1 MTEEDKTAVQA
12 ENKNGIPAA
21 ADGGNDSGGFD
32 ADNFG
37 VDAAAADFED
47 NFGLG
52 EQQLSAGRIPSV
64 PSASMPKKKPAQ
76 PVKPQHVDVEPEARE
91 PELSGPEAG
100 NFDDAVESGPA
111 RSEAIGVSVS
121 GLDLSED
128 IGVSVSDVSDDVS
141 ISVKADP
148 VAAAA
153 PEKKKSRTE
162 ELYDRFQLVRVPAAL
177 CKYAEWFRDY
187 LEEHPDAPEYLE
199 SMLRDEES
207 VETVRLGLSRLLAL
221 PTPEFQPSFF
231 CFPYG
236 MMTERE
242 REDWRE
248 HRRKYPEYAELA
260 KGDYPYYDPPQ
271 FFYRH
276 GAIYLDSAVTDHL
289 AGGVFYQCGA
299 YCGAS
304 LIAMSQ
310 YKPSMMYGFEP
321 STRNS
326 VFLGGNIA
334 RAGLENVELYKVC
347 IGDQPGSAVVPDRDK
362 DGNPCKTEVPVAS
375 LDHFEQKKNVQGRVA
390 WIQADVGGMSLPVIR
405 GAERMIKRDK
415 PLITVAIY
423 HNPEEFFE
431 IVPLLREW
439 VPEYKFMVRRCQCS
453 PKTIYDKITLIA
465 YIS

>member
-1 MTEEDKTAVQA
+1 MTEEEKTAFSA
-12 ENKNGIPAA
+12 ENNETNDGAA
-21 ADGGNDSGGFD
+21 SADSNFGDA

-37 VDAAAADFED
+37 GDMESAAGFED

-52 EQQLSAGRIPSV
+52 EQQLAAGRIPSV
-64 PSASMPKKKPAQ
+64 PSASMPKKKSAQ
-76 PVKPQHVDVEPEARE
+76 PEKPQHVDVEPEARE
-91 PELSGPEAG
+91 PELPEAD
-100 NFDDAVESGPA
+100 NFDDDEASG
-111 RSEAIGVSVS
+111 SSDDIGISVS
-121 GLDLSED
+121 GNVDGVTLSVRGDQE
-128 IGVSVSDVSDDVS
+128 VV
-141 ISVKADP
+141 
-148 VAAAA
+148 

-162 ELYDRFQLVRVPAAL
+162 ELFDRFQLIRIPPAL

-187 LEEHPDAPEYLE
+187 LGENPDALE
-199 SMLRDEES
+199 KLEPMLCDEES
-207 VETVRLGLSRLLAL
+207 VEAVRLGLKRLENL

-242 REDWRE
+242 RDDWRA
-248 HRRKYPEYAELA
+248 HRKKYSEYAELA
-260 KGDYPYYDPPQ
+260 KGEYPYFDPPQ
-271 FFYRH
+271 FYYRH
-276 GAIYLDSAVTDHL
+276 GAIYLDPAVTDRL

-299 YCGAS
+299 YLGAS

-321 STRNS
+321 STRCS
-326 VFLGGNIA
+326 EFLGGNIA
-334 RAGLENVELYKVC
+334 RAALENAELYKVC
-347 IGDQPGSAVVPDRDK
+347 IGDRPGSAVVPDRDK
-362 DGNPCKTEVPVAS
+362 DGKPCKTEVPIAS

-390 WIQADVGGMSLPVIR
+390 WIQADVGGMSLPVVR

-431 IVPLLREW
+431 IVPLLHEW

-465 YIS
+465 YIP

>member
-1 MTEEDKTAVQA
+1 MTDEERIAADQA
-12 ENKNGIPAA
+12 EDQLERNAA
-21 ADGGNDSGGFD
+21 ENAA

-37 VDAAAADFED
+37 MDAADNFGADAAASAEDFED

-52 EQQLSAGRIPSV
+52 DQQLSAGRIPSV
-64 PSASMPKKKPAQ
+64 PSAAMPKKPVQQ

-91 PELSGPEAG
+91 PETPEAG
-100 NFDDAVESGPA
+100 NFDDIVETGPGP
-111 RSEAIGVSVS
+111 SENIGVSAPGGS
-121 GLDLSED
+121 GD
-128 IGVSVSDVSDDVS
+128 IT
-141 ISVKADP
+141 ISVNGDR
-148 VAAAA
+148 AAAA
-153 PEKKKSRTE
+153 PERKMSRTA
-162 ELYDRFQLVRVPAAL
+162 ELYERFQLIRVPSAL
-177 CKYAEWFRDY
+177 CKYAEWFRAY
-187 LEEHPDAPEYLE
+187 MAENPDALE
-199 SMLRDEES
+199 NLEPMLCDEES
-207 VETVRLGLSRLLAL
+207 VETMRLGLKRLGNL

-236 MMTERE
+236 MMTEQE
-242 REDWRE
+242 REDWRS
-248 HRRKYPEYAELA
+248 HRKKYPEYAELA

-276 GAIYLDSAVTDHL
+276 GAIYLDPAVTDRL

-304 LIAMSQ
+304 LIVMSQ

-326 VFLGGNIA
+326 VFLGSNVA
-334 RAGLENVELYKVC
+334 RAGLENVEMYKVC

-375 LDHFEQKKNVQGRVA
+375 LDHFEEKKNVKGRVA

-453 PKTIYDKITLIA
+453 PKTVYDKITLIA
-465 YIS
+465 YIP